1 MERVSRTYQFYF
13 GIICA
18 AALLVAVA
26 GLLSPAWLA
35 VVLPWTEI
43 PPLHARFIGAIY
55 LFGTVFMFNSMRA
68 RYLIEARWGVLLVA
82 VFTGL
87 LFLVSI
93 LNFSVFDLSRL
104 PDQIWFASYIIYPLL
119 GLWLFWKQ
127 PRILKDEL
135 PGPEVAPWAYN
146 FLKAQGGLVVVLSLA
161 LLFAPAFMVTVWPW
175 PVSPLLAQVYA
186 GPLLAYGLS
195 CILYGH
201 ARTWS
206 GIRVLVPSLWAFTGA
221 ALTASILHRNLF
233 SLAEASDILWFVF
246 LAGFTAGNLALQAGL
261 QKASRG

>member
-1 MERVSRTYQFYF
+1 MLALSRTYQTYF

-26 GLLSPAWLA
+26 GLVSPAWLA

-68 RYLIEARWGVLLVA
+68 RYLIEARWGALLVA
-82 VFTGL
+82 VFTGS
-87 LFLVSI
+87 LFLVSAV
-93 LNFSVFDLSRL
+93 NFSVFDLSRL

-119 GLWLFWKQ
+119 GVWLFWKQ
-127 PRILKDEL
+127 PRALQDEL

-146 FLKAQGGLVVVLSLA
+146 FLKVQGALVALLSLA
-161 LLFAPAFMVTVWPW
+161 LLLAPALMVTVWPW
-175 PVSPLLAQVYA
+175 AISPLLAQIYA

-221 ALTASILHRNLF
+221 ALAASILHRSLF
-233 SLAEASDILWFVF
+233 SLAEVSDTLWFVL
-246 LAGFTAGNLALQAGL
+246 LAAFTTGNLALQAAIR
-261 QKASRG
+261 KT